1 MPSRYPL
8 TIDQFR
14 DMKRDLAEMQIRAT
28 EMLNL
33 MVAGCGESDPRTIR
47 AEELAALDG
56 PLESLDGGGQTSAA
70 GSHARA
76 LRV

>member
-47 AEELAALDG
+47 AEELAAAIQRLQWAIERGED
-56 PLESLDGGGQTSAA
+56 GGQTSVA
-70 GSHARA
+70 GSHA
-76 LRV
+76 